1 MREPTIAKNYAEALL
16 ALATKARDIEGWGR
30 MLDAIADAMGR
41 DVHLRRFLESP
52 RVDAAKKNEI
62 LGKAFANTLP
72 PVFVKYLQ
80 AVVRRRR
87 QMVIPAIAIEYRLLV
102 DQVVGR
108 VHANVTIA
116 RDADAAE
123 RAVIAQQ
130 LSDVLG
136 KEVVPHVTVDPDIIG
151 GIVVRVGDRVM
162 DGSVRRRLANLRQR
176 MLYGA
181 R

>member
-62 LGKAFANTLP
+62 LGKAFANRLP

>member
-1 MREPTIAKNYAEALL
+1 M
-16 ALATKARDIEGWGR
+16 
-30 MLDAIADAMGR
+30 
-41 DVHLRRFLESP
+41 RRFLESP
-52 RVDAAKKNEI
+52 KVDAAKKNEI
-62 LGKAFANTLP
+62 LAKALADKLP
-72 PVFVKYLQ
+72 AVFVKYLQ

-102 DQVVGR
+102 DHVVGR

-116 RDADAAE
+116 READDAE
-123 RAVIAQQ
+123 RATLSQQ
-130 LSDVLG
+130 ISAALG
-136 KEVVPHVTVDPDIIG
+136 KEVVAHVTVDPDIIG
-151 GIVVRVGDRVM
+151 GVIVRVGDRVM

>member
-16 ALATKARDIEGWGR
+16 TLATKAGDMEGWGR
-30 MLDAIADAMGR
+30 ALDAIADAMGR
-41 DVHLRRFLESP
+41 DVQLRRFLESP

-62 LGKAFANTLP
+62 LGKAFADTLP

-102 DQVVGR
+102 DHVVGR
-108 VHANVTIA
+108 VHATVTIA
-116 RDADAAE
+116 RDADDAE
-123 RAVIAQQ
+123 RAALTKR
-130 LSDVLG
+130 LSDVFG
-136 KEVVPHVTVDPDIIG
+136 KDVVPHMTVDPAIIG
-151 GIVVRVGDRVM
+151 GIVVKVGDRVM

>member
-1 MREPTIAKNYAEALL
+1 
-16 ALATKARDIEGWGR
+16 
-30 MLDAIADAMGR
+30 
-41 DVHLRRFLESP
+41 
-52 RVDAAKKNEI
+52 
-62 LGKAFANTLP
+62 
-72 PVFVKYLQ
+72 
-80 AVVRRRR
+80 
-87 QMVIPAIAIEYRLLV
+87 MVIPAIAIEYRLLV

-116 RDADAAE
+116 RDADEAE
-123 RAVIAQQ
+123 RAVIAKQ

>member
-16 ALATKARDIEGWGR
+16 ALATKAGDIEGWGR
-30 MLDAIADAMGR
+30 TLDAIADAIGR
-41 DVHLRRFLESP
+41 DVRLRRFLESP
-52 RVDAAKKNEI
+52 KVDATKKNEI
-62 LGKAFANTLP
+62 LARAFADKLP
-72 PVFVKYLQ
+72 AVFVKYLQ

-116 RDADAAE
+116 READDAE
-123 RAVIAQQ
+123 RAMIAQR
-130 LSDVLG
+130 LSIVLG
-136 KEVVPHVTVDPDIIG
+136 KDVVPHMTVDPDIIG
-151 GIVVRVGDRVM
+151 GVVVKVGDRVM

>member
-30 MLDAIADAMGR
+30 TLDAIADAMGR
-41 DVHLRRFLESP
+41 DVQLRRFLESP

-62 LGKAFANTLP
+62 LGKAFADKLP

-116 RDADAAE
+116 RDADDAE
-123 RAVIAQQ
+123 RAMIAKR

-136 KEVVPHVTVDPDIIG
+136 KDVVPHMTVDPGIIG

>member
-116 RDADAAE
+116 RDADEAE